1 MMKSRK
7 KTGRHAVRSA
17 ENSSYSG
24 KSFTS
29 PYDASAYSRHGNVE
43 QYHDA
48 SRKQKKH
55 HKRKVGMTVAA
66 IFLVVVL
73 AGVGVA
79 FAFISNIDRNLQDGL
94 DEDLLASLT
103 ASDSPSEP
111 FYMLLIGVDK
121 SEEREESDIY
131 GGAYRTDSMILT
143 RVDPRN
149 TKITMVSIYRDTMVE
164 LPGYGKQKIKSMRL
178 AVLKSMCPWL
188 SMTPLLASRLRQVRK
203 RLMVHKRSCSV
214 VRVTPMIS
222 TVMAIS
228 CVQRTSAWSSRL
240 S

>member
-29 PYDASAYSRHGNVE
+29 PYDVSAYSRHGNAE

-111 FYMLLIGVDK
+111 FYMLLIGVDTV
-121 SEEREESDIY
+121 SY
-131 GGAYRTDSMILT
+131 THLT
-143 RVDPRN
+143 
-149 TKITMVSIYRDTMVE
+149 
-164 LPGYGKQKIKSMRL
+164 LPTI
-178 AVLKSMCPWL
+178 
-188 SMTPLLASRLRQVRK
+188 
-203 RLMVHKRSCSV
+203 CSV
-214 VRVTPMIS
+214 
-222 TVMAIS
+222 
-228 CVQRTSAWSSRL
+228 
-240 S
+240 

>member
-7 KTGRHAVRSA
+7 KSGRHAAHSA
-17 ENSSYSG
+17 ESSSYNE
-24 KSFTS
+24 SFTS
-29 PYDASAYSRHGNVE
+29 PYDVSAYSRHGNAE

-55 HKRKVGMTVAA
+55 HKRKIGMTVAA

-94 DEDLLASLT
+94 DDDLLASLT

-131 GGAYRTDSMILT
+131 GGAYRTD
-143 RVDPRN
+143 P
-149 TKITMVSIYRDTMVE
+149 
-164 LPGYGKQKIKSMRL
+164 
-178 AVLKSMCPWL
+178 
-188 SMTPLLASRLRQVRK
+188 
-203 RLMVHKRSCSV
+203 
-214 VRVTPMIS
+214 
-222 TVMAIS
+222 
-228 CVQRTSAWSSRL
+228 
-240 S
+240 

>member
-103 ASDSPSEP
+103 ASDSP
-111 FYMLLIGVDK
+111 IC
-121 SEEREESDIY
+121 I
-131 GGAYRTDSMILT
+131 
-143 RVDPRN
+143 
-149 TKITMVSIYRDTMVE
+149 
-164 LPGYGKQKIKSMRL
+164 
-178 AVLKSMCPWL
+178 
-188 SMTPLLASRLRQVRK
+188 
-203 RLMVHKRSCSV
+203 
-214 VRVTPMIS
+214 
-222 TVMAIS
+222 
-228 CVQRTSAWSSRL
+228 
-240 S
+240 